1 MKEVSLAAKPG
12 EVVAIVGPNGAGKS
26 TFLKMLSGELS
37 PSSGEVRMGDRP
49 LAEWAVLERAR
60 VRAVLSQHEDLRFA
74 FTGFDVVLLGRS
86 PHVVG
91 TESVRDTAITRLA
104 MSATDTLAFEER
116 TYVTLSGG
124 ERQRIQLARALAQI
138 WEAHEGQHRV
148 LLLDEPTNS
157 LDLHHQ
163 HAVLHWARKMA
174 ADGVAVVTVLH
185 DLNLAAQCADRV
197 AVLRGGRC
205 VAEGAPKD
213 VLTAALVREV
223 FSVEA
228 MVLPHPE
235 LDCPLIVT
243 NFNESR
249 VES

>member
-1 MKEVSLAAKPG
+1 MNEVSLAAKPG

-26 TFLKMLSGELS
+26 TLLKMLSGELT

-49 LAEWAVLERAR
+49 LAEWSVHDRAR

-86 PHVVG
+86 PHIAG
-91 TESVRDTAITRLA
+91 TESMRDTAIARLA

-138 WEAHEGQHRV
+138 WEAPEGQHRV

-174 ADGVAVVTVLH
+174 ADGVAVVAVLH
-185 DLNLAAQCADRV
+185 DLNLAAQSADRI
-197 AVLRGGRC
+197 AVLRAGRR
-205 VAEGAPKD
+205 VAEGPPGD
-213 VLTAALVREV
+213 VLTAELVREV

-243 NFNESR
+243 RSASSEVRS
-249 VES
+249 